1 MNIIR
6 LQNNLFENDSK
17 TFLYKST
24 IGNIYLTHYK
34 DYIVSISFQ
43 NTNKINNDEKE
54 PYIIKQTKK
63 QLDEYFALKRKIFD
77 IPIAVYGSDFQ
88 YRVWAETYKIPFG
101 EIETYSNIAK
111 KISNSSG
118 SIFRAVGSAEGKNKI
133 AIIIPCHRVV
143 AKDLKLTGYAGGIE
157 KKEYLLKLEGFNIDK
172 LKIIR

>member
-6 LQNNLFENDSK
+6 LENSHINDK
-17 TFLYKST
+17 VFLYKSP
-24 IGNIYLTHYK
+24 IGNLYLTHYK
-34 DYIVSISFQ
+34 DYITSISFQ
-43 NTNKINNDEKE
+43 SNYSISTDKE
-54 PYIIKQTKK
+54 PEIIKEAKK
-63 QLDEYFALKRKIFD
+63 ELDEYFNLKRKIFD

-88 YRVWAETYKIPFG
+88 YKVWIETYKIPFG

-111 KISNSSG
+111 KISNSFG

-133 AIIIPCHRVV
+133 PIIIPCHRVV
-143 AKDLKLTGYAGGIE
+143 SKNLKLTGYAGGIE

>member
-6 LQNNLFENDSK
+6 LENSQIDDK
-17 TFLYKST
+17 VFLYKSP
-24 IGNIYLTHYK
+24 IGNLYLTHYK
-34 DYIVSISFQ
+34 DYITSISFQ
-43 NTNKINNDEKE
+43 SNYSISTDKE
-54 PYIIKQTKK
+54 PEIIKEAKK
-63 QLDEYFALKRKIFD
+63 ELDEYFELKRKIFD

-88 YRVWAETYKIPFG
+88 YKVWIETYKIPFG

-111 KISNSSG
+111 KISNSFG

-133 AIIIPCHRVV
+133 PIIIPCHRVV
-143 AKDLKLTGYAGGIE
+143 SKDLKLTGYAGGIE

>member
-6 LQNNLFENDSK
+6 LENSHIDDK
-17 TFLYKST
+17 VFLYKSP
-24 IGNIYLTHYK
+24 IGNLYLTHYK
-34 DYIVSISFQ
+34 DYITSISFQ
-43 NTNKINNDEKE
+43 SNYSITTDKE
-54 PYIIKQTKK
+54 PEIIKEAKK
-63 QLDEYFALKRKIFD
+63 ELDEYFELKRKIFD

-88 YRVWAETYKIPFG
+88 YKVWIETYKIPFG

-111 KISNSSG
+111 KISNSFG

-133 AIIIPCHRVV
+133 PIIIPCHRVV
-143 AKDLKLTGYAGGIE
+143 SKDLKLTGYAGGIE

>member
-17 TFLYKST
+17 TFLYEST

-43 NTNKINNDEKE
+43 NTNKINNEKE
-54 PYIIKQTKK
+54 PYIIKQTKN
-63 QLDEYFALKRKIFD
+63 QLDEYFASKRKTFD

-88 YRVWAETYKIPFG
+88 YKVWVETYKIPFG

-118 SIFRAVGSAEGKNKI
+118 NIFRAVGSAEGKNKI

-143 AKDLKLTGYAGGIE
+143 AKDLKLTGYAGTIE

>member
-6 LQNNLFENDSK
+6 LENSHIDDK
-17 TFLYKST
+17 VFLYKSP
-24 IGNIYLTHYK
+24 IGNLYLTHYK
-34 DYIVSISFQ
+34 DYITSISFQ
-43 NTNKINNDEKE
+43 SNYSISTDKE
-54 PYIIKQTKK
+54 PEIIKEAKK
-63 QLDEYFALKRKIFD
+63 ELDEYFELKRNIFD

-88 YRVWAETYKIPFG
+88 YKVWIETYKIPFG

-111 KISNSSG
+111 KISNSFG

-133 AIIIPCHRVV
+133 PIIIPCHRVV
-143 AKDLKLTGYAGGIE
+143 SKDLKLTGYAGGIE

>member
-6 LQNNLFENDSK
+6 LENSQIDNK
-17 TFLYKST
+17 VFLYKSP
-24 IGNIYLTHYK
+24 IGNLYLTHYK
-34 DYIVSISFQ
+34 DYITSISFQ
-43 NTNKINNDEKE
+43 SNYSISTDKE
-54 PYIIKQTKK
+54 PEIIKEAKK
-63 QLDEYFALKRKIFD
+63 ELDEYFNLKRKIFD

-88 YRVWAETYKIPFG
+88 YKVWKETYKIPFG

-111 KISNSSG
+111 KISNSFG

-133 AIIIPCHRVV
+133 PIIIPCHRVV
-143 AKDLKLTGYAGGIE
+143 SKDLKLTGYAGGIE

>member
-6 LQNNLFENDSK
+6 LENSQIDNK
-17 TFLYKST
+17 VFLYKSP
-24 IGNIYLTHYK
+24 IGNLYLTHYK
-34 DYIVSISFQ
+34 DYITSISFQ
-43 NTNKINNDEKE
+43 SNYSISTDKE
-54 PYIIKQTKK
+54 PEIIKEAKK
-63 QLDEYFALKRKIFD
+63 ELDEYFELKRKIFD

-88 YRVWAETYKIPFG
+88 YKVWIETYKIPFG

-111 KISNSSG
+111 KISNSFG

-133 AIIIPCHRVV
+133 PIIIPCHRVV
-143 AKDLKLTGYAGGIE
+143 SKDLKLTGYAGGIE

>member
-6 LQNNLFENDSK
+6 LENSHIDDK
-17 TFLYKST
+17 VFLYKSP
-24 IGNIYLTHYK
+24 IGNLYLTHYK
-34 DYIVSISFQ
+34 DYITSISFQ
-43 NTNKINNDEKE
+43 SNYSISIDKE
-54 PYIIKQTKK
+54 PEIIKEAKK
-63 QLDEYFALKRKIFD
+63 ELDEYFNLKRKIFD

-88 YRVWAETYKIPFG
+88 YKVWIETYKIPFG

-111 KISNSSG
+111 KISNSFG

-133 AIIIPCHRVV
+133 PIIIPCHRVV
-143 AKDLKLTGYAGGIE
+143 SKDLKLTGYAGGIE

>member
-6 LQNNLFENDSK
+6 LENSQIDNK
-17 TFLYKST
+17 VFLYKSP
-24 IGNIYLTHYK
+24 IGNLYLTHYK
-34 DYIVSISFQ
+34 DYITSISFQ
-43 NTNKINNDEKE
+43 SNYSISTDKE
-54 PYIIKQTKK
+54 PEIIKEAKK
-63 QLDEYFALKRKIFD
+63 ELDEYFNLKRKIFD

-88 YRVWAETYKIPFG
+88 YKVWIETYKIPFG

-111 KISNSSG
+111 KISNSKG

-133 AIIIPCHRVV
+133 PIIIPCHRVV
-143 AKDLKLTGYAGGIE
+143 SKDLKLTGYAGGIE

>member
-6 LQNNLFENDSK
+6 LENSQIDNK
-17 TFLYKST
+17 VFLYKSP
-24 IGNIYLTHYK
+24 IGNLYLTHYK
-34 DYIVSISFQ
+34 DYITSISFQ
-43 NTNKINNDEKE
+43 SNYSISTDKE
-54 PYIIKQTKK
+54 PEIIKEAKK
-63 QLDEYFALKRKIFD
+63 ELDEYFNLKRKIFD

-88 YRVWAETYKIPFG
+88 YKVWIETYKIPFG

-111 KISNSSG
+111 KISNSFG

-133 AIIIPCHRVV
+133 PIIIPCHRVV
-143 AKDLKLTGYAGGIE
+143 SKDLKLTGYAGGIE

>member
-6 LQNNLFENDSK
+6 LENSHIDDK
-17 TFLYKST
+17 VFLYKSP
-24 IGNIYLTHYK
+24 IGNLYLTHYK
-34 DYIVSISFQ
+34 DYITSISFQ
-43 NTNKINNDEKE
+43 SNYSITTDKE
-54 PYIIKQTKK
+54 PEIIKEAKK
-63 QLDEYFALKRKIFD
+63 ELDEYFNLKRKIFD

-88 YRVWAETYKIPFG
+88 YKVWIETYKIPFG

-111 KISNSSG
+111 KISNSFG

-133 AIIIPCHRVV
+133 PIIIPCHRVV
-143 AKDLKLTGYAGGIE
+143 SKDLKLTGYAGGIE